1 MAAVQKNGSGFF
13 ARNRWWIVAVATVV
27 AVVLFAAFNSMS
39 SGVIPVRA
47 GRVARGNIRSVI
59 STNGKVEPLSNFEA
73 HAPVATTVK
82 RVLVKEGDHVK
93 RGQLLLQ
100 LDDADART
108 NAAKAQ
114 AQLTGA
120 QADINAVHTGGTREE
135 VLTTDAQLV
144 KARADRDNAQ
154 RHFEALQRLQKNGA
168 ASMGEVKEAEAQFN
182 TAQANVNLLEQ
193 KLKER
198 YSKPEVAHVEAQRTE
213 AQTAYQAATEILAKS
228 NVRAPFDGVVY
239 SIPVRAGNYVGPG
252 DLLLQAADLS
262 KVRVRAFVDEPDL
275 GRLAPGQRIEV
286 SWDALPGRIWQGKLL
301 SVPASIKLLGSRNVG
316 EISTDLTNADYKLL
330 PNINVT
336 VQIITAEHNNVLT
349 MPREALRVDDGTS
362 YVYRIASDELHRQPV
377 KTGIS
382 NLTQVEIAQ
391 GLSDNDVVALGSL
404 SVSKPLRDQQ
414 PVKVVQ

>member
-47 GRVARGNIRSVI
+47 GRVVRGNIRSVI

-154 RHFEALQRLQKNGA
+154 RNFEALQRLQKNGA

>member
-154 RHFEALQRLQKNGA
+154 RNFEALQRLQKNGA

>member
-47 GRVARGNIRSVI
+47 GRVARGNISSVI

-154 RHFEALQRLQKNGA
+154 RNFEALQRLQKNGA